1 MILQWKKKI
10 KVKSY
15 SAHRD
20 PEIIFCIFA
29 SSYSFHAFYRILMSL
44 LDRPQQVADR
54 RIPMRRASV
63 SVNKC
68 DTWGEKMEECLRFAA
83 EVARKWKKV
92 HAEKTRIRIRI

>member
-10 KVKSY
+10 KG
-15 SAHRD
+15 
-20 PEIIFCIFA
+20 EIIFCSQRSRNYFCIFA
-29 SSYSFHAFYRILMSL
+29 SSYSFHAFHRILMSL